1 MEYLEGG
8 SLKELIKEK
17 WFLNERETQI
27 IMKQLFDGVY
37 YLSQRELVHWDLK
50 LDNVVIANKETLQV
64 KIVDLGILG
73 LKN

>member
-1 MEYLEGG
+1 
-8 SLKELIKEK
+8 
-17 WFLNERETQI
+17 
-27 IMKQLFDGVY
+27 MKQLFDGVY
-37 YLSQRELVHWDLK
+37 YLSQRELVHRDLK